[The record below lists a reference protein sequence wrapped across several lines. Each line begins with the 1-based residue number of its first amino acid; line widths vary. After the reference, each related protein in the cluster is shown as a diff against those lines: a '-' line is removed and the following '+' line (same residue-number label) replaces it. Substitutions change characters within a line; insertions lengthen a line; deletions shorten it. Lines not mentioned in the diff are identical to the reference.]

1 MISPNLCSTFNGSS
15 PPRLLAQARLTC
27 SVAESSMSNE
37 CCIVQPY
44 KKPLQSSRR
53 FQRLPEMPWTA
64 STSDVSLKEMLI
76 RNACTMKSSAAEEE
90 KKTHGPVNNTY
101 LLALLAMPATFS
113 LHRLLLPVR
122 VVQGVRIFAHLAEFP
137 SKCQSKFR
145 PACKL
150 TLTPACRRRGIES

>member
-90 KKTHGPVNNTY
+90 KKRMVQSTT
-101 LLALLAMPATFS
+101 LTFS
-113 LHRLLLPVR
+113 HSSPCLQHFHYTDCFFPFESCREFEFSHTLQNFR
-122 VVQGVRIFAHLAEFP
+122 VNVKA
-137 SKCQSKFR
+137 SSD
-145 PACKL
+145 
-150 TLTPACRRRGIES
+150 RRVS